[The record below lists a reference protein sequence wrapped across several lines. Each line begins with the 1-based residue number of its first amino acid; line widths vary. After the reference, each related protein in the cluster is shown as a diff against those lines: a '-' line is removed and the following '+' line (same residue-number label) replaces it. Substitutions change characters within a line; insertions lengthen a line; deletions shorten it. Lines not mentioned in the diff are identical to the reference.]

1 MQHLDYVIWGITI
14 PKRETNLSFLDN
26 HVDMG
31 TFPVKY
37 FMVDV
42 LMVHS
47 IIMNKCDDKKC
58 ECQYVNLNKVTRW

>member
-47 IIMNKCDDKKC
+47 IIMNKCDD
-58 ECQYVNLNKVTRW
+58 